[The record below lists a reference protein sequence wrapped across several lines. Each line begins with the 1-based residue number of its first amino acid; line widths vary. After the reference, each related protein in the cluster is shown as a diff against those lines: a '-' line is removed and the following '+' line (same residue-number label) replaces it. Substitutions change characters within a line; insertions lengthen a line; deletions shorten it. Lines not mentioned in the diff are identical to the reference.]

1 MRTLPLAAAL
11 CLLSGCTSTL
21 TTTVID
27 DNSDPSARAA
37 KQGLVYHLPAS
48 KQIVTLTHT
57 LVYCMADQGKLF
69 YDYQTSATIR
79 QTGHPDPSKVFVVNP
94 ADLHIFTKDW
104 GMTVK
109 TYPNGLLKSFSTN
122 ADDKSIELGMAAVKT
137 VANVAA
143 ISQGIPLSL
152 SEFTVENDK
161 NKENGITVQL
171 PNAMCIPELKNEAR
185 VSVVLDGLK
194 ATVSNKQA
202 ELKKAQKILAAAKG
216 DTTAQEQAVLAAQKG
231 VSKANL
237 DLANFKKK
245 ITLQREYTFDTAE
258 LVSKRVTPLP
268 EDIKVFLPWVMTDK
282 TDLRYQIAED
292 MATKYQ
298 FELSFATPFVQ
309 GLPKESSM
317 QPTEEYPGL
326 YYTTFGTRQLEITSK
341 ARGDVTPQVLLFS
354 GFVTAPEFGH
364 VGILPFKNQLGE
376 SNSFTA
382 LFDINGAL
390 TDVTYATERPGSE
403 KVTSALY
410 EATDYYN
417 DYTQNRQTLRDTD
430 KAASQTLTIHALSI
444 ANSTYPDLTVD
455 QLTARTS
462 IIQSLLIKLGD
473 TEQSRAAISS
483 LAMNVDNDN
492 LVRLADAL

>member
-11 CLLSGCTSTL
+11 CLLTGCTSTL
-21 TTTVID
+21 TTIVID
-27 DNSDPSARAA
+27 DNSHPSARAA

-48 KQIVTLTHT
+48 RQIVTLTHT
-57 LVYCMADQGKLF
+57 LVYCMVDNGSIS
-69 YDYQTSATIR
+69 YDYHTKATIR

-94 ADLHIFTKDW
+94 ADLHKFTKDW
-104 GMTVK
+104 GLTVK

-122 ADDKSIELGMAAVKT
+122 ADDKSIELGIAAVKT

-143 ISQGIPLSL
+143 ISQGIPVSL
-152 SEFTVENDK
+152 SGIQFGDTTK
-161 NKENGITVQL
+161 KEDHGVATPKV
-171 PNAMCIPELKNEAR
+171 MCIPELKDEAR
-185 VSVVLDGLK
+185 VTVVFDGLK

-202 ELKKAQKILAAAKG
+202 ALKRAQKILSAAKG
-216 DTTAQEQAVLAAQKG
+216 DTTAQEQAVLAAQKA

-237 DLANFKKK
+237 ALANFQKK
-245 ITLQREYTFDTAE
+245 ITLQREFTFETAQI
-258 LVSKRVTPLP
+258 VSDGVTPVP
-268 EDIKVFLPWVMTDK
+268 QDIKVFLPWVMADK
-282 TDLRYQIAED
+282 TDLRYEIAED

-298 FELSFATPFVQ
+298 FDLIFATPFVT

-326 YYTTFGTRQLEITSK
+326 YYSTFGTRQIEITRN
-341 ARGDVTPQVLLFS
+341 ARNDLTPQTLLFS
-354 GFVTAPEFGH
+354 GFISAPEFGH

-403 KVTSALY
+403 NVTSALY
-410 EATDYYN
+410 ETTDFYN
-417 DYTQNRQTLRDTD
+417 DYTQNRQTVRDAD
-430 KAASQTLTIHALSI
+430 KAKSQTLKIHALTI
-444 ANSTYPDLTVD
+444 ANSTYPDLAVY

-462 IIQSLLIKLGD
+462 IIQSLLLKLGD
-473 TEQSRAAISS
+473 TEQSREAISS

-492 LVRLADAL
+492 LVRLAEAL